1 MTTISIPR
9 QQFLDDL
16 ETCLTVTKRIESNL
30 FECEYITP
38 ALTKKIVII
47 TTF

>member
-1 MTTISIPR
+1 MKTISIPR
-9 QQFLDDL
+9 EQFLNDL
-16 ETCLTVTKRIESNL
+16 ETCLTVTKRIKSNL

-38 ALTKKIVII
+38 ALYKKTVII